1 MTLKLLSNIDAYIL
15 VSCPS
20 SALPYVNAKRLA
32 KASLPTSQNLISW
45 IDWPQNFTMVST
57 MDSGD
62 GIARGFGSINR
73 SANGFKARRVK
84 RRDSHVVLLGNSADV
99 TTMTSMMVAS
109 IPVSKTERRARVLIS
124 YRNRTFG
131 DAGADGPNPPA
142 AHKPETA
149 PLSRR
154 RHIPWCP
161 RADSNRRH
169 PL

>member
-1 MTLKLLSNIDAYIL
+1 MTLKLLSNIDAHIL

-57 MDSGD
+57 MDSGGD

-109 IPVSKTERRARVLIS
+109 IGFQDRTSGSGSYFIS
-124 YRNRTFG
+124 Q
-131 DAGADGPNPPA
+131 
-142 AHKPETA
+142 
-149 PLSRR
+149 
-154 RHIPWCP
+154 
-161 RADSNRRH
+161 SN
-169 PL
+169 LW